1 MSTKKLLESLALNEK
16 INHANDDINRTIANP
31 NLGKNRDKIHAAG
44 YEVTDYGSIKNPKT
58 GKSVY
63 PSDYSRDEKK
73 KVDFKG
79 KLDSERKNM
88 NKTFGWYNDDE
99 NKIPKSQ
106 KIGKDRT
113 GRRAQDVYD
122 YDEQMQRRE
131 GISKNIK
138 YYKKAV
144 QDREESKNS
153 VKYADNS
160 MKHYE
165 DKVTQ
170 AQKDLDFHKKYRDDR
185 QKEAERA
192 EEKRQALMAKVREKH
207 QKTTES
213 ENLNE
218 SISED
223 EAAEMLSNLYDSY
236 KTTAMEENFWYDLT
250 NIIDLTRLEA
260 WYNSLD
266 EE

>member
-16 INHANDDINRTIANP
+16 INHANDDINRAIANP
-31 NLGKNRDKIHAAG
+31 NLGKNKDKIHAAG

-79 KLDSERKNM
+79 KLDSERKN
-88 NKTFGWYNDDE
+88 NQGNFYSE
-99 NKIPKSQ
+99 YVPKSL
-106 KIGKDRT
+106 KTGKGKGYSQADRDDME
-113 GRRAQDVYD
+113 AQN
-122 YDEQMQRRE
+122 

-144 QDREESKNS
+144 KDKKDAEHS
-153 VKYADNS
+153 VKYADKS
-160 MKHYE
+160 MKYYE

-250 NIIDLTRLEA
+250 NIIDLDRLKD
-260 WYNSLD
+260 WYDSLD